1 MDIIYLKGEL
11 SFWII
16 QHNLFTYILPHS
28 IFKRLANLLRLSVAL
43 WSVLQTTIKTSKTTD
58 NVNYYEYKRS
68 TMKHYRISPMYPDC
82 KGAKVCA
89 TGASLNW
96 TWHTVHTPEKCAAST
111 IHTTR
116 RINHI
121 WNFTPESLFKWNAI
135 NAVTGKTAF
144 DPQGYPLLAIIK
156 QKRHKSSS
164 LDPCVH
170 WRSNFPNMILLSWI
184 YPCCWAD
191 LFCISL
197 YLLTFTLHLFP
208 VSPSCWIHNNPASS
222 KLFLSSFPKML
233 SLWWIDFLLCRN
245 QHSAI

>member
-43 WSVLQTTIKTSKTTD
+43 WSVLQTTIKTSKMTD

-144 DPQGYPLLAIIK
+144 DTQGYPLLAIIK
-156 QKRHKSSS
+156 QKRHKSSL